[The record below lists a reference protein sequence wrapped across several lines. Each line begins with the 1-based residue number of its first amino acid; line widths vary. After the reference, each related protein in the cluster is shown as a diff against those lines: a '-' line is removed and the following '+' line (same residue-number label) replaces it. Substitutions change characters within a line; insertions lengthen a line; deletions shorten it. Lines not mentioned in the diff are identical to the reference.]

1 MELPLWKIVK
11 FAFFVNRCSRSL
23 ERLISCAERQQT
35 LFLDLFLINTK
46 DEKKTFFLPK
56 SWSNPF
62 GKILILRFSK
72 IHAFVRTVCLV
83 LKYPLYFYNTG
94 TSIV

>member
-1 MELPLWKIVK
+1 MELPLWKKVN

-46 DEKKTFFLPK
+46 DEKTSTFFLPK
-56 SWSNPF
+56 SWTNPF
-62 GKILILRFSK
+62 WKILIFRFS
-72 IHAFVRTVCLV
+72 
-83 LKYPLYFYNTG
+83 
-94 TSIV
+94 

>member
-1 MELPLWKIVK
+1 MELPLWKKVN

-46 DEKKTFFLPK
+46 DEKTSTFFLPK
-56 SWSNPF
+56 SWTNPF
-62 GKILILRFSK
+62 EKILILRFS
-72 IHAFVRTVCLV
+72 
-83 LKYPLYFYNTG
+83 
-94 TSIV
+94 